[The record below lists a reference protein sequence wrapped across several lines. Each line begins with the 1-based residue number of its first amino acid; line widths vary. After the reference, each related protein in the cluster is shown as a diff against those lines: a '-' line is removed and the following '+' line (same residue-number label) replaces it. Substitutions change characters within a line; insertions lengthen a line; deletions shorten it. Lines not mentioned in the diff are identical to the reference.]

1 MRLPAGPCWAWT
13 MLRTVWGVSFSYLSA
28 HIATL
33 LIPYFLESRQG
44 TKMGLSLGGGFTS
57 LFCYS
62 EEDVLDF
69 T

>member
-13 MLRTVWGVSFSYLSA
+13 MLRTVGECHSLIFLPTC
-28 HIATL
+28 HFFDPL
-33 LIPYFLESRQG
+33 LPREQTG
-44 TKMGLSLGGGFTS
+44 DQNGLVGGGFTS